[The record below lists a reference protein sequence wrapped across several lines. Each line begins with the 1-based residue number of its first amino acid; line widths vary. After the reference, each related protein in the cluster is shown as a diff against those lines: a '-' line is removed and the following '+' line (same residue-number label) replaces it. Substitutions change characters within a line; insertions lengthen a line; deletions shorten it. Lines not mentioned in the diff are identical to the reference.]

1 MELIGLGILLV
12 AVAIYYGFFDSAETV
27 SRMANRK
34 VERLEAEQLK
44 TDATYYIEHAISD
57 EDYEKAVTSKAK
69 FKTYRDL

>member
-1 MELIGLGILLV
+1 MEIAIIVAILLG
-12 AVAIYYGFFDSAETV
+12 VAIYYGFFDSAETV

-44 TDATYYIEHAISD
+44 ADASYYIENAITD

-69 FKTYRDL
+69 FKNYRDL